1 MTRFFQALAATL
13 VLIAPCGLRAQIKP
27 QQPARPQT
35 TPAVTAPLERSTQP
49 PPIAATAQRQN
60 PAPIRVRTDLV
71 LVPATVKDHNG
82 ELVGDLQRDDF
93 RILCDG
99 VQQQILQFSA
109 DPVPLSAVVI
119 VDNDL
124 SEKEAAQVQKS
135 LRAVAAAFG
144 QNDEVA
150 LLTYDEFPHIVSN
163 FSFNND
169 TLFTQLKRLELDSHS
184 QTVLADPT
192 TAGPMINGQPLP
204 NGQGVPLHGSG
215 RYANNNDIDD
225 ALYAGAQMLKARGR
239 ERRKIIFLITDGAD
253 SRHDQ
258 HGVDETLHA
267 LLAADISVY
276 AISVSHSV
284 PIGKSLLQH
293 GESKV
298 DKYAR
303 QTGGDTFFASK
314 DADLGRLYPEV
325 TEQARNQYTLAFSP
339 KDLNKTRDYH
349 TIEVRVER
357 PDLNIFTRQ
366 GFYQSAVG
374 SAR

>member
-1 MTRFFQALAATL
+1 MMRFFPSLAAML
-13 VLIAPCGLRAQIKP
+13 VLIVPVSLRAQIKP
-27 QQPARPQT
+27 QQPAQPQT
-35 TPAVTAPLERSTQP
+35 RPAVTAPVERSTP
-49 PPIAATAQRQN
+49 PQSTAATAQRQN

-82 ELVGDLQRDDF
+82 ELVSDLQRDDF

-99 VQQQILQFSA
+99 VQQQVLQFSA

-135 LRAVAAAFG
+135 LRAVAAGFG

-150 LLTYDEFPHIVSN
+150 LVTYDEFPHTVSN

-225 ALYAGAQMLKARGR
+225 ALYAGAQMLKSRGR

-258 HGVDETLHA
+258 HSVDETLHA
-267 LLAADISVY
+267 LLAADVSVY

-284 PIGKSLLQH
+284 PLGKSLLQH

-366 GFYQSAVG
+366 GFYQSAV
-374 SAR
+374 AAPR